1 MHWAAVLAVTP
12 VTPLPARAP
21 VTTRVSGPTGDAQG
35 SRCPCGFAL
44 RKGLQE
50 GIRAVGILAHKGVGV
65 APLTEEEL
73 AMSWRLWSAGARR
86 GLFLNKQTGWLLPRG
101 LQT

>member
-21 VTTRVSGPTGDAQG
+21 VTTRVSSPTGDAQG
-35 SRCPCGFAL
+35 SHCPCGFAL

-50 GIRAVGILAHKGVGV
+50 GIRAVGILAHKGVGA
-65 APLTEEEL
+65 APLD
-73 AMSWRLWSAGARR
+73 R
-86 GLFLNKQTGWLLPRG
+86 GGIGNVVEIVECWGTQGTFP
-101 LQT
+101 